1 MNYFIFYIKVIGLL
15 SETSF
20 LFLEKSLMPSSR
32 MDHGLV
38 GLQDTA
44 TPALVLGSSYPIN
57 MGNVSMTGKGSPTK
71 VIECKHTSQSTTFET
86 SNRYVQSFLCYELFA
101 AIEMGSFKR
110 VRNVLLSYP
119 DLDFNF
125 HIKDVTPLS
134 LSLYRKRFDIFHLFL
149 HHQAKVGNLN
159 LNMISRDNLGR
170 MEPPIITACRLHFL
184 EGVVTLV
191 RKGADIDMTD
201 NQGHT
206 ALWVASRQQMPD
218 LVEYLINNGASVSKM
233 DKFGCTPLLTALMYR
248 VSSMI
253 IRHLIIHGSPL
264 SAHLRWSSAEQSPLF
279 WATKHGNLEIVRLL
293 LQAGVGML
301 EVRSVRMAL
310 SNSDVDCEI
319 LELLDQETQSPPSLQ
334 HQCKL
339 VLRCCI
345 SISGRGKNF
354 VKSVQTLPLPSS
366 VIQFLLLSR

>member
-1 MNYFIFYIKVIGLL
+1 MMNN
-15 SETSF
+15 T
-20 LFLEKSLMPSSR
+20 
-32 MDHGLV
+32 LV
-38 GLQDTA
+38 GIEGSASPTLMLG
-44 TPALVLGSSYPIN
+44 PAYPMN
-57 MGNVSMTGKGSPTK
+57 MGNVNMPHKDSPTRVLEYK
-71 VIECKHTSQSTTFET
+71 QTSQSTTFET

-101 AIEMGSFKR
+101 AIEAGSLTR

-134 LSLYRKRFDIFHLFL
+134 LTLYRRRFDIFHLFL
-149 HHQAKVGNLN
+149 RHQAKIGNIN
-159 LNMISRDNLGR
+159 LNMISKDSLGR

-218 LVEYLINNGASVSKM
+218 LVEYLINNGASVSKT
-233 DKFGCTPLLTALMYR
+233 DKFNCTPLLAGLMYR

-264 SAHLRWSSAEQSPLF
+264 SAPIRWSSPEQSPLF
-279 WATKHGNLEIVRLL
+279 WATKNGNLEIVKLI
-293 LQAGVGML
+293 LQAGVGL
-301 EVRSVRMAL
+301 WEVRSVRMAL
-310 SNSDVDCEI
+310 SNNDVDCEI
-319 LELLDQETQSPPSLQ
+319 LGVLDSETLLPPSLQ
-334 HQCKL
+334 QQCKL
-339 VLRCCI
+339 VVRDCI
-345 SISGRGKNF
+345 RQCGHGKSF
-354 VKSVQTLPLPSS
+354 VKNMQTLPLPPSI
-366 VIQFLLLSR
+366 IQFLLLCR

>member
-1 MNYFIFYIKVIGLL
+1 
-15 SETSF
+15 
-20 LFLEKSLMPSSR
+20 MPSSR
-32 MDHGLV
+32 MEHGLV
-38 GLQDTA
+38 SPQDSA
-44 TPALVLGSSYPIN
+44 TPALVLGPAYPIN
-57 MGNVSMTGKGSPTK
+57 MGNVSGPNKGSPTR
-71 VIECKHTSQSTTFET
+71 VLDCKHSSQSTTFET

-101 AIEMGSFKR
+101 AIEMGSLKR

-134 LSLYRKRFDIFHLFL
+134 LTLYRRRFDIFHLFL
-149 HHQAKVGNLN
+149 HHQAKMGNLN
-159 LNMISRDNLGR
+159 LNMISRDSLGR
-170 MEPPIITACRLHFL
+170 VEPPIITACRLHFL

-264 SAHLRWSSAEQSPLF
+264 SAQLRWSSAEQSPLF
-279 WATKHGNLEIVRLL
+279 WATKNGNLEIVKLV
-293 LQAGVGML
+293 LQAGVGLL
-301 EVRSVRMAL
+301 EIRSVRMAL
-310 SNSDVDCEI
+310 SNSDVDSDI
-319 LELLDQETQSPPSLQ
+319 LELLDQETQCPPSLQ

-339 VLRCCI
+339 VLRC
-345 SISGRGKNF
+345 SISRMGRGKNF
-354 VKSVQTLPLPSS
+354 IKNMQSLPLPSS
-366 VIQFLLLSR
+366 IIQFLLLFR

>member
-1 MNYFIFYIKVIGLL
+1 
-15 SETSF
+15 
-20 LFLEKSLMPSSR
+20 MPSSR

-38 GLQDTA
+38 GPQDSA
-44 TPALVLGSSYPIN
+44 PPALVLGSTYPVN
-57 MGNVSMTGKGSPTK
+57 MGNVPVTSKGSPTK
-71 VIECKHTSQSTTFET
+71 VLDCKHNTQSTTFET
-86 SNRYVQSFLCYELFA
+86 SNRYVHSFLCYELFA
-101 AIEMGSFKR
+101 AIEMGSLKR

-134 LSLYRKRFDIFHLFL
+134 LTLYRKRFDIFHLFL
-149 HHQAKVGNLN
+149 HHQAKMGNLN
-159 LNMISRDNLGR
+159 LNMISKDNLGR

-184 EGVVTLV
+184 EGVMTLV

-264 SAHLRWSSAEQSPLF
+264 SAHNNWSSAEQSPLF
-279 WATKHGNLEIVRLL
+279 WATKNGNFEIVKLV
-293 LQAGVGML
+293 LQAGVGL
-301 EVRSVRMAL
+301 WEIRSVRMAL
-310 SNSDVDCEI
+310 SNSDVDSDI
-319 LELLDQETQSPPSLQ
+319 LELLDQETQAPPSLQ

-339 VLRCCI
+339 VVRCSLSRI
-345 SISGRGKNF
+345 GRGKNF
-354 VKSVQTLPLPSS
+354 IKNMQTLPLPSS
-366 VIQFLLLSR
+366 LIQFLLLFR